1 MKILWPNLHVHVNVG
16 NHLEG
21 LEGFFSGGRFG
32 GNVQATTRAGSAP
45 VSSILDRIV
54 AEGLPQPDKRL
65 RTVGAPPDDVP
76 WLWLSLEHLPLC

>member
-1 MKILWPNLHVHVNVG
+1 MNVPDLLLSGVN
-16 NHLEG
+16 
-21 LEGFFSGGRFG
+21 FFSGGRFD

-65 RTVGAPPDDVP
+65 RTVGAPLDDVP

>member
-1 MKILWPNLHVHVNVG
+1 MYVNVDFYLQV
-16 NHLEG
+16 HID
-21 LEGFFSGGRFG
+21 FFSGGRFG

-65 RTVGAPPDDVP
+65 RTVGAPLDDVP

>member
-1 MKILWPNLHVHVNVG
+1 MNVSD
-16 NHLEG
+16 L
-21 LEGFFSGGRFG
+21 LDDREGFFSGGRFG

-65 RTVGAPPDDVP
+65 RTVGAPLDDVP

>member
-1 MKILWPNLHVHVNVG
+1 MH
-16 NHLEG
+16 
-21 LEGFFSGGRFG
+21 FFSGGRFG

-65 RTVGAPPDDVP
+65 RTVGAPLDDVP